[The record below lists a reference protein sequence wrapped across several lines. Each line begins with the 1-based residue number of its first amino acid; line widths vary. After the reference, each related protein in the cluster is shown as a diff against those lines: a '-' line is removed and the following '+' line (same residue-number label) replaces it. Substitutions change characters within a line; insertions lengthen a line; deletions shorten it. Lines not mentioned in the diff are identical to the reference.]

1 MSFSVF
7 VLADSYQQLL
17 ITFYLDLPRPKI
29 QYIDEL
35 KSSHNDT
42 SHAAHSDDALK
53 TSPNSSRPRRIRQ
66 DSLNHD
72 IDPWAASPISRRDD
86 LIQVNGDG
94 PTMNG
99 FSAHTRSETSGAV
112 DKGAG
117 GYNNQPESHHG
128 ASSNGQPSDR
138 TSGTSESGWGYNAAP
153 GGGFGSQDQPVIG
166 GGLGGGFERSG
177 DDPGNPNN
185 NSLGRSIGGGR
196 ISAPGVEESVSI
208 TMLPEK
214 EGMFMFQHRNY
225 EVKSVRRGSNVIR
238 RYSDFVWLL
247 DCLQKR
253 YPFRLLPLLP
263 PKRVSGMSS

>member
-1 MSFSVF
+1 M
-7 VLADSYQQLL
+7 LTIYDSE
-17 ITFYLDLPRPKI
+17 LPQPSI

-35 KSSHNDT
+35 KTSGDDT
-42 SHAAHSDDALK
+42 THAAHSEDTMK

-66 DSLNHD
+66 DSLGNHD
-72 IDPWAASPISRRDD
+72 IDPWAASPEARRND
-86 LIQVNGDG
+86 LDQLNGEG
-94 PTMNG
+94 PTING
-99 FSAHTRSETSGAV
+99 FPARTRSETSGAA
-112 DKGAG
+112 DKGTS
-117 GYNNQPESHHG
+117 GYNNHPESYHG
-128 ASSNGQPSDR
+128 TGSNGQPSER
-138 TSGTSESGWGYNAAP
+138 TSGTSESGWGYNPTP
-153 GGGFGSQDQPVIG
+153 GGGFGSHDQSGIG

-177 DDPGNPNN
+177 DDPGHPDR

-196 ISAPGVEESVSI
+196 ISAQGVEESITI

-225 EVKSVRRGSNVIR
+225 EVKSTRRGSNVIR

-263 PKRVSGMSS
+263 PKRVAGM